1 MVRPK
6 IENKKK
12 TLSVSI
18 NIELDEIL
26 EQICKE
32 KNINKSQYIEYLIKK
47 DKEINHN
54 NIKTL

>member
-12 TLSVSI
+12 NLSVSI
-18 NIELDEIL
+18 NTELDEIL
-26 EQICKE
+26 ERICKE

-47 DKEINHN
+47 EMNKNDEK
-54 NIKTL
+54 